1 MDSQQHLFSDPDI
14 SFLAQAKLQARVL
27 VPVLRAI
34 RERIGREEAD
44 KLVADALR
52 DWSREQFKQVARASQ
67 DTKLGHWQTIWGDVF
82 KKIDEG
88 FEMEVL
94 QEDDA
99 TQDFNVTHCPYADY
113 FQALDEPELGA
124 LLLCE
129 QDVHLADSVGS
140 DAVEFN
146 RSQTIMG
153 GAKFCDFRIRLHNK
167 APKSDKA

>member
-52 DWSREQFKQVARASQ
+52 DWSR
-67 DTKLGHWQTIWGDVF
+67 
-82 KKIDEG
+82 
-88 FEMEVL
+88 
-94 QEDDA
+94 
-99 TQDFNVTHCPYADY
+99 
-113 FQALDEPELGA
+113 
-124 LLLCE
+124 
-129 QDVHLADSVGS
+129 
-140 DAVEFN
+140 N

>member
-1 MDSQQHLFSDPDI
+1 MSTSHAFSDTDI
-14 SFLAQAKLQARVL
+14 SFLKQAKLQAQVL

-34 RERIGREEAD
+34 RERLGKAEAD
-44 KLVADALR
+44 QLVASALR
-52 DWSREQFKQVARASQ
+52 DWSVEQFRRISASASGK
-67 DTKLGHWQTIWGDVF
+67 KLDNWQSIWTNVF
-82 KKIDEG
+82 EKIDDG
-88 FEMEVL
+88 FELDMLRNDE
-94 QEDDA
+94 QA
-99 TQDFNVTHCPYADY
+99 QDFNVTRCPYAE
-113 FQALDEPELGA
+113 FFNEIDEPEIGA